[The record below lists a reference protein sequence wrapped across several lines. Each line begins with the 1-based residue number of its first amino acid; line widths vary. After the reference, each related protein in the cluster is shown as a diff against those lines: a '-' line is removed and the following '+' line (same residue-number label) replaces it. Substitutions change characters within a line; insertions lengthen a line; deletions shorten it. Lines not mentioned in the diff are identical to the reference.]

1 MSTTFFKIEKE
12 KKVLQ
17 SRKRKKERKQL
28 QIKTSLKRICKV
40 RKRLKLILMHNYV
53 TLYFIHRSFFFIFRY
68 LIIVQGK

>member
-28 QIKTSLKRICKV
+28 QIKTSLKRICKIEN
-40 RKRLKLILMHNYV
+40 LKLILMHNYV
-53 TLYFIHRSFFFIFRY
+53 TLFFIHGRIFFLFSD
-68 LIIVQGK
+68 L

>member
-17 SRKRKKERKQL
+17 SKERKKERKQL

-40 RKRLKLILMHNYV
+40 RKRLKLI
-53 TLYFIHRSFFFIFRY
+53 
-68 LIIVQGK
+68 